1 MTLEAYPDMAEATAD
16 VRLRMTKT
24 GTRWPDLTL
33 AAMLEITNL
42 VSRALIIMRAMEAL
56 YAARFHIDDNTLE
69 VAIRL
74 WKTAQESDLNGV
86 TSTGRGDA
94 AILAMRREIS
104 RVNGLAGPRPEGG
117 EWPDASTDPEPWP
130 EYTIYDDEAEL

>member
-1 MTLEAYPDMAEATAD
+1 MTLEAYPDMSAATKD
-16 VRLRMTKT
+16 IRRRMTNT

-33 AAMLEITNL
+33 SAMLEITNL
-42 VSRALIIMRAMEAL
+42 VPPPVIIMRAMEAL
-56 YAARFHIDDNTLE
+56 YAARFDIDDKTLE

-74 WKTAQESDLNGV
+74 WRTAQQSDLNGV
-86 TSTGRGDA
+86 TSSGRGDA

-104 RVNGLAGPRPEGG
+104 KVNGIMGPRPEGG

-130 EYTIYDDEAEL
+130 EYAIYDDEAEL